1 MEEKV
6 DRIINV
12 ILNESKNTSKS
23 LEQIV
28 REVDEENCIKLL
40 NLVAIKLADIGY
52 DLISTN
58 PILVSKYLI

>member
-6 DRIINV
+6 DRIIKT

-58 PILVSKYLI
+58 PIRVSKYLI